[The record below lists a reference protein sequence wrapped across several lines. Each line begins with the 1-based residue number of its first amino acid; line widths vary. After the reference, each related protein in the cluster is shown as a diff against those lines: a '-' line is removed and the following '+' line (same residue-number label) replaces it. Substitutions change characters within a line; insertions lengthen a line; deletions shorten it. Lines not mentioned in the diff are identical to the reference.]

1 MKNIIYAVKDL
12 FCNFLN
18 WHGRLSK
25 QGYWYAWLGVFIVN
39 ILLLLPLNDLDVL
52 QTNKIFFCA
61 IRLWNV
67 ITFFP
72 MLFAAMRR
80 YHDIGKAG
88 WKVIIFSVF
97 GKISF
102 FTGIILTSMT
112 LLVFLFSA
120 GADVNMSGFFRLM
133 ILSIFL
139 LLIGGVLFIIN
150 IVFLLRPSDSIE
162 NTYGK
167 PKPFCSNK

>member
-88 WKVIIFSVF
+88 WKVIILVYLVKLAFSRV
-97 GKISF
+97 
-102 FTGIILTSMT
+102 LY
-112 LLVFLFSA
+112 LLV
-120 GADVNMSGFFRLM
+120 
-133 ILSIFL
+133 
-139 LLIGGVLFIIN
+139 
-150 IVFLLRPSDSIE
+150 
-162 NTYGK
+162 
-167 PKPFCSNK
+167 